1 MAKTPNPKQR
11 ACAPPARWALL
22 LVPAV
27 LVLAALAV
35 WLRAFP
41 ARFPRLE
48 VAGFRITVEEY
59 RQVLY
64 RARNDVLSD
73 HAAAGHSLKDW
84 TAETPLGDPIR
95 MTMDRAIEILTETYA
110 VSTLAVERGYLADAG
125 YDALVRELEDINRRR
140 QEALESG
147 AMVTGIPSFTMA
159 DFLDYRASSLR
170 LRFCND
176 PENPE
181 NQVTEEDIRAR
192 YEQDRDDLYRQP
204 DSMEL
209 RFLLADAAPGEADG
223 LQQALEALA
232 QKARERGD
240 LAAALSDFPQLQVHY
255 QEISVTAG
263 TYSVYARSHGDVL
276 IWAADLQPGDIS
288 PVIRQEDRLCLIQ
301 CLDRTV
307 HQYVPLE
314 DVRSVVTQSIR
325 ESRYDALIARRMEA
339 AEVRGD
345 LDALYR
351 FTAEQLG

>member
-1 MAKTPNPKQR
+1 MAKTPHRKSL
-11 ACAPPARWALL
+11 WAVIIGLFL
-22 LVPAV
+22 A
-27 LVLAALAV
+27 LAALAAV
-35 WLRAFP
+35 FLTRGAG
-41 ARFPRLE
+41 FPRLE
-48 VAGFRITVEEY
+48 VAGFRIDREEY
-59 RQVLY
+59 RQVMY
-64 RARNDVLSD
+64 RARDDVLSD

-84 TAETPLGDPIR
+84 TAETPLGDPIQ

-125 YDALVRELEDINRRR
+125 YDALVRELEDINRKR
-140 QEALESG
+140 QEALENG
-147 AMVTGIPSFTMA
+147 DMVTGIPSFTMA

-170 LRFCND
+170 LQFCND

-192 YEQDRDDLYRQP
+192 YEADRDDLYRQP

-223 LQQALEALA
+223 LHQELEALA
-232 QKARERGD
+232 QKARESGD
-240 LAAALSDFPQLQVHY
+240 LAAALAEFPQLQAHY

-263 TYSVYARSHGDVL
+263 TYSIYARSHGDVL
-276 IWAADLQPGDIS
+276 IWAADLQTGDIS
-288 PVIRQEDRLCLIQ
+288 PVIRQENRLCLIQ

-314 DVRSVVTQSIR
+314 DVQSVVIQSIR
-325 ESRYDALIARRMEA
+325 ESRYDALIAQRMA
-339 AEVRGD
+339 ITEVRGN